1 MHTVTWNIEAAI
13 RKQNKTNNRH
23 SVFLSR
29 LYNAC
34 MNAYQVQLHLWHQW
48 QALLEILVA
57 LEAVPI
63 IWHNEKELQ
72 LYSKG
77 RLFMCIKGT
86 LYLLIYI
93 YFIGN
98 ERYNRLYMYFFKIL
112 MSQMMFNLFTWTAW
126 GTSQSSKQILQ
137 LEDYL
142 RLRIKIKNWHLFSEW
157 DVTRQSACPQVKML
171 FTSS

>member
-34 MNAYQVQLHLWHQW
+34 TSAYQVQLHLWHQW
-48 QALLEILVA
+48 QALCEILVA

-77 RLFMCIKGT
+77 WFFHVHKG
-86 LYLLIYI
+86 YIVSPNIHLL
-93 YFIGN
+93 IGN
-98 ERYNRLYMYFFKIL
+98 EKCNRLYMYFFKIL
-112 MSQMMFNLFTWTAW
+112 MSQMMFNLFTCTAW
-126 GTSQSSKQILQ
+126 GTSESSKQILQ

-142 RLRIKIKNWHLFSEW
+142 RLRIQIKNWHLFSEW

-171 FTSS
+171 FTCS